1 MAMGVTRSSVSLSI
15 GQCATLA
22 CLLEA
27 TAPKVGNVH
36 RGADFEDLT
45 FNDFAV
51 SAVAI
56 GPAMEAAAATGV
68 GRAVLEAVAETR
80 RLVASNT
87 NLGMT
92 LLFAPLAAVPRDLAL
107 TTASVNSVL
116 AALTAEDCRLVYEAI
131 RLAQPGSLGKVES
144 MDVAEQPPASLLVA
158 MAAAADRDQVA
169 RQYVEGFSLV
179 LKGIVPRLASG
190 IERGWSLTETIIQTH
205 LALIAEHGDSLMA
218 RKCGPELS
226 RKASVIA
233 GQVLGCGGPG
243 DEEYYAALADFDFWL
258 RSDGNRRNPGTT
270 ADLIAAA
277 LFAGLRDGLLPP
289 PWR

>member
-1 MAMGVTRSSVSLSI
+1 MDVNRSGASLSI

-36 RGADFEDLT
+36 RGADFEDLI
-45 FNDFAV
+45 FNDFVV

-56 GPAMEAAAATGV
+56 GPAMDAAGATGV
-68 GRAVLEAVAETR
+68 GRAVLNAIAATRKLVETN
-80 RLVASNT
+80 S
-87 NLGMT
+87 NLGMA
-92 LLFAPLAAVPRDLAL
+92 LLIAPLAAVPRDQAL
-107 TTASVNSVL
+107 TTASVGRML

-131 RLAQPGSLGKVES
+131 RLAQPGSLGKVAA
-144 MDVAEQPPASLLVA
+144 MDVAEQPPESLLAA
-158 MAAAADRDQVA
+158 MAAAADRDLVA
-169 RQYVEGFSLV
+169 RQYVDGFALM
-179 LKGIVPRLASG
+179 LDGIVPRLVAG
-190 IERGWSLTETIIQTH
+190 TKRGWSLTETIIHTH
-205 LALIAEHGDSLMA
+205 LALIAEHGDSLIA

-233 GQVLGCGGPG
+233 GQVLACGWPG